1 MDQQEGRVEKK
12 RVTSRQTRCSKRPR
26 ENERERGGGGGGGGR
41 GGALLAIEGGDEF
54 NTMAKILRVAKAKG
68 ARSKRIFMV

>member
-41 GGALLAIEGGDEF
+41 GGALLAIEGGDESL
-54 NTMAKILRVAKAKG
+54 MAKILRIAKAKG